1 GDALG
6 TAWDDTGRYTVCMF
20 VTLRNL
26 VTGNVNF
33 KNLAG
38 PVGIGQS
45 IFGVASEHS
54 FKEYLWWLAFISLN
68 LGVFQLLPIP
78 LLDGF
83 HLVMVG
89 VEKIKGSA
97 VSAKVQEK
105 FMYAGLAII
114 GSLLVFVMW
123 ADISR
128 LFGK

>member
-1 GDALG
+1 MAGADLEHVSSIPPPERNVVRAIV
-6 TAWDDTGRYTVCMF
+6 DEEF
-20 VTLRNL
+20 V
-26 VTGNVNF
+26 F
-33 KNLAG
+33 A
-38 PVGIGQS
+38 
-45 IFGVASEHS
+45 
-54 FKEYLWWLAFISLN
+54 
-68 LGVFQLLPIP
+68 
-78 LLDGF
+78 F

-89 VEKIKGSA
+89 VEKMKGSA